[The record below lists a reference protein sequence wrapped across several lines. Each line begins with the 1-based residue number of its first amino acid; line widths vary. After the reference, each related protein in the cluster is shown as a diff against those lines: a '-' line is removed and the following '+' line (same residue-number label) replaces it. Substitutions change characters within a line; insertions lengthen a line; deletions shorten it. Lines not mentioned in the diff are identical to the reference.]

1 MACIP
6 QSARSPCSN
15 GTSDKRQLELLNTKW
30 KETSMTATP
39 KESAPDRE
47 ILLVG
52 PYGVLGTG
60 VIDAVAVA
68 TNPAWRITT
77 AARRPA
83 PKYRTQ
89 TPPRHIS
96 VDLMDREGTIKAFSN
111 LDTVTDL
118 VYAAY
123 IEKPTMAETVEPN
136 ARMLTNTLEALAA
149 RSVPLR
155 RIVLSGGAKSYG
167 FSLGSFNA
175 PAKESEPRLIAPVH
189 YHQQE
194 DIVADWSSKN
204 RANWTVLRPHLVMGP
219 SLNSPMNL
227 VTSLAAYAA
236 MSRELGLPLRFPGR
250 REGWNTLQE
259 TADAELFGR
268 ATLWALGEDKARN
281 EIFNVSNGDVY
292 RWRQLWNELAAFYDL
307 PVAEPL
313 AMSTVSE
320 MSEKGP
326 LWDSIVARYGLHATP
341 YEQIANWSF
350 VDWMLNFGDET
361 ILSTIKIRKAGFADC
376 IDTHESFRRQLTK
389 LRELRIIP

>member
-1 MACIP
+1 
-6 QSARSPCSN
+6 
-15 GTSDKRQLELLNTKW
+15 
-30 KETSMTATP
+30 
-39 KESAPDRE
+39 
-47 ILLVG
+47 
-52 PYGVLGTG
+52 
-60 VIDAVAVA
+60 
-68 TNPAWRITT
+68 
-77 AARRPA
+77 
-83 PKYRTQ
+83 
-89 TPPRHIS
+89 
-96 VDLMDREGTIKAFSN
+96 MDREGTIKAFSN

-118 VYAAY
+118 VFAAY
-123 IEKPTMAETVEPN
+123 VEKPTMAETVEPN
-136 ARMLTNTLEALAA
+136 AKMLTNTLEALAA
-149 RSVPLR
+149 RNVPLR

-167 FSLGSFNA
+167 FSLGAFNA
-175 PAKESEPRLIAPVH
+175 PAKETEPRLIAPIH

-204 RANWTVLRPHLVMGP
+204 GTNWTVLRPHLVMGP

-250 REGWNTLQE
+250 RKGWNTLQE
-259 TADAELFGR
+259 TTDAELFGR